1 MYINLYQLRAICPN
15 FGLRFTM
22 YTIPLSLWSVH
33 ITVLFYESVLILG
46 LLFFFGTALHHSAV
60 FGVSYGALFFP
71 PYLMILPYMALS
83 AVLMHLPYGLFRRIW
98 L

>member
-1 MYINLYQLRAICPN
+1 
-15 FGLRFTM
+15 M

-46 LLFFFGTALHHSAV
+46 LLFFFWDGFASLCRIWR
-60 FGVSYGALFFP
+60 FLWGIDFFL

-83 AVLMHLPYGLFRRIW
+83 AVLMHLPYG
-98 L
+98 